1 MTDFDTWSEKEEIVI
16 TLALAAKSSVAETKQ
31 MLLEMARSMRSEFEV
46 SAKLHEMKTRAAA

>member
-1 MTDFDTWSEKEEIVI
+1 MTDHNTWSEKEEIVI

-31 MLLEMARSMRSEFEV
+31 MLLEMARSTRSEFEV